1 MCVKEKETNIHT
13 PAVTF
18 LRLFVDGLAASA
30 GLKSQTPP
38 TSPHTQ
44 HTTPP
49 LKKSQS
55 QGSVERVAGCDAGWR
70 ARGQSECECECEKSG
85 RCRGGEEKPGLFAE
99 AESQIESFILTLPSV
114 FPSICPSL
122 PLSLLSAQT
131 QSHPHSQIAE
141 ERRT

>member
-1 MCVKEKETNIHT
+1 MCEGEGDQHT
-13 PAVTF
+13 HTCRHFPASVRGWLSCQCWTE
-18 LRLFVDGLAASA
+18 VSD
-30 GLKSQTPP
+30 
-38 TSPHTQ
+38 TSYIPS

-55 QGSVERVAGCDAGWR
+55 QGLVERVAGCDAGWR